1 MSARLVIPQLSN
13 ESDRYIYTMSAKDLF
28 HNAVKIALQKE
39 GWLITHDPMLIRLG
53 GIEMQIDLGA
63 EKIIAADKD
72 GQKIAVEVK
81 SFLGTSAI
89 SDFHTALGRFLNYRL
104 ALEEQDPK
112 RILYLAV
119 PEDTYYTF
127 FTLQFIQG
135 AIKRY
140 QLKLIVYDPQ
150 REVIVRWER

>member
-1 MSARLVIPQLSN
+1 
-13 ESDRYIYTMSAKDLF
+13 MSAKDLF

-89 SDFHTALGRFLNYRL
+89 SDFHTALGQFLNYRL
-104 ALEEQDPK
+104 ALEEQDPQ

-135 AIKRY
+135 VTKRY
-140 QLKLIVYDPQ
+140 QLKLIIYDPQ
-150 REVIVRWER
+150 KELIVRWER

>member
-1 MSARLVIPQLSN
+1 MSARLVIPQSSN
-13 ESDRYIYTMSAKDLF
+13 ESDRYIYRMSAKDLF
-28 HNAVKIALQKE
+28 HNAVKTALQKE

-53 GIEMQIDLGA
+53 SIEMQIDLGA

-89 SDFHTALGRFLNYRL
+89 SEFHTALGQFLNYRL
-104 ALEEQDPK
+104 ALEEQDPE

-119 PEDTYYTF
+119 PEDTYDTF

-135 AIKRY
+135 VIKRY
-140 QLKLIVYDPQ
+140 QLKLIIYAPE
-150 REVIVRWER
+150 REVIIRWEK

>member
-1 MSARLVIPQLSN
+1 MSAPLITPRLYN
-13 ESDRYIYTMSAKDLF
+13 ESDRYIYRMSAKDLF
-28 HNAVKIALQKE
+28 HNAVKTALQKE

-72 GQKIAVEVK
+72 EQKIAVEVK

-89 SDFHTALGRFLNYRL
+89 SEFHTALGQFLNYRL
-104 ALEEQDPK
+104 ALEEQDPE

-140 QLKLIVYDPQ
+140 QLKLIIYDPQ
-150 REVIVRWER
+150 REVIVRWEK